1 MPRTIL
7 LITASESRHFWTH
20 YVKKF
25 LRVGS
30 NFWWWRNRNL
40 KSSTLSGNTE
50 FIYPGAICRDYLK
63 NSIFSQISPHRPL
76 SSTLPRTPPR
86 TWSCNDDIFTG
97 ANFELVK
104 TKLGYLHL
112 PGFPINKRKELSVDT
127 KGQHSNAVYCLI
139 RKWRVTATTMKTFH
153 SMTIPIPSKRR
164 KTVCK

>member
-1 MPRTIL
+1 MMKEP
-7 LITASESRHFWTH
+7 EPEERHTKWKD
-20 YVKKF
+20 Y
-25 LRVGS
+25 LM
-30 NFWWWRNRNL
+30 
-40 KSSTLSGNTE
+40 TE
-50 FIYPGAICRDYLK
+50 FIYP
-63 NSIFSQISPHRPL
+63 
-76 SSTLPRTPPR
+76 
-86 TWSCNDDIFTG
+86 G

-164 KTVCK
+164 KTVFKTLKKKVRDMMNVKQFSDNRTPAAMKWGRDHKNAARDSFENLHGLKVKQTGNIFMKTICG